1 MIQDTPVSVSRAD
14 FTPQRRFIVLCAT
27 LLLFAIVFSIFAPSI
42 HYGFVELDDPA
53 YVSQNSLVLPGL
65 TRHTIRG
72 AFATRPYDAAIYVP
86 LLWISFMADVSLF
99 GASPANP
106 APFHAMNV
114 VLHSANAALF
124 FLFLLRLLGIV
135 PAVNGAHQIAR
146 DAANTLKFLLG
157 RP

>member
-99 GASPANP
+99 GASPDRKS
-106 APFHAMNV
+106 V
-114 VLHSANAALF
+114 V
-124 FLFLLRLLGIV
+124 
-135 PAVNGAHQIAR
+135 
-146 DAANTLKFLLG
+146 
-157 RP
+157 